1 MFIDLTM
8 PIAAGMP
15 FNPDHFPPEI
25 TAYASIETHGWSAS
39 KLILDS
45 HLGTHMD
52 APSHFVQGA
61 QTLDQVDLDVL
72 IGTAQVVHLEDV
84 GEQDALLPE
93 HFPVI
98 IHQRLL
104 IHTRW
109 SERMLGTPAYFARYP
124 YLTPEAAIY
133 LVDKGVRLV
142 GMDCPSVDYDPGKT
156 HIALLSRGTVI
167 IENLVNLDRLPQD
180 CMLMALPLPIK
191 GGDGCPLRAVV
202 QINDRIR
209 L

>member
-25 TAYASIETHGWSAS
+25 TPYASIETHGWSAS

-61 QTLDQVDLDVL
+61 ATLDQIALEVL
-72 IGTAQVVHLEDV
+72 VGTAQVVHLDNV
-84 GEQDALLPE
+84 GEKEALLPQ

-98 IHQRLL
+98 NQDRLL

-109 SERMLGTPAYFARYP
+109 SERTLGSPDYFARYP
-124 YLTPEAAIY
+124 YLTPEAAEH
-133 LVDKGVRLV
+133 LVNMGVHLV

-167 IENLVNLDRLPQD
+167 IENLVNLDRLPER
-180 CMLMALPLPIK
+180 CTLIALPLPIK
-191 GGDGCPLRAVV
+191 GGDGCPLRAIA
-202 QINDRIR
+202 QIN
-209 L
+209 

>member
-25 TAYASIETHGWSAS
+25 TPYASIETHGWSAS

-61 QTLDQVDLDVL
+61 ATLDQIALEVL
-72 IGTAQVVHLEDV
+72 VGTAQVVHLDNV
-84 GEQDALLPE
+84 GEKEALLPQR
-93 HFPVI
+93 FPVI
-98 IHQRLL
+98 NQERLL

-109 SERMLGTPAYFARYP
+109 SGRTLGSPDYFARYP
-124 YLTPEAAIY
+124 FLTPEAAEH
-133 LVDKGVRLV
+133 LVNMGVRLV
-142 GMDCPSVDYDPGKT
+142 GIDCPSVDYDPGKM

-167 IENLVNLDRLPQD
+167 IENLVNLDRLPER
-180 CMLMALPLPIK
+180 CMLIALPLPIK
-191 GGDGCPLRAVV
+191 GGDGCPLRAIA
-202 QINDRIR
+202 QFN
-209 L
+209 

>member
-25 TAYASIETHGWSAS
+25 TPYASIETHGWSAS

-61 QTLDQVDLDVL
+61 ATLDQIALEVL
-72 IGTAQVVHLEDV
+72 GSTDQVVHLDNV
-84 GEQDALLPE
+84 GEKEALLPR

-98 IHQRLL
+98 NQDRLL

-109 SERMLGTPAYFARYP
+109 SERTLGSPDYFARYP
-124 YLTPEAAIY
+124 YLTPEAAEH
-133 LVDKGVRLV
+133 LVNMGVHLV

-167 IENLVNLDRLPQD
+167 IENLVNLDRLPER
-180 CMLMALPLPIK
+180 CTLIALPLPIK
-191 GGDGCPLRAVV
+191 GGDGCPLRAIA
-202 QINDRIR
+202 QIN
-209 L
+209 